1 MSARPSKNGN
11 GVAMAGGGSLAGSTA
26 MPSQSRPPR
35 REGRMSDE
43 PRGWGWPGLS
53 KKAHYFI
60 NRLSLC
66 RKWAYAGPLDEAN
79 HKSLDNCKQCMTI
92 RNKMAKAAGANDA

>member
-1 MSARPSKNGN
+1 MTRLPL
-11 GVAMAGGGSLAGSTA
+11 MA
-26 MPSQSRPPR
+26 
-35 REGRMSDE
+35 DE

-92 RNKMAKAAGANDA
+92 RNKMAKAAGGEKR